1 MNASS
6 DRRGSAPTLP
16 VEDFRMLF
24 ESVPGLYLVLSS
36 ELKIVAASDAY
47 LRATMT
53 QREEILG
60 RALFEVF
67 PDNPEDPSATGA
79 SNLRSSLERVL
90 REKVADTMPVQKYD
104 IRKPQREGGGFEER
118 YWNPVNSPVLGPDRA
133 VTYIIHRVEDVT
145 EFVRLTRQGAKQ
157 QKLAEDL
164 RARAAQMEAEIHS
177 RTCEVQE
184 ANVQLKAAN
193 EELARRNTEGNKARE
208 MLDGYFTLSIDLLC
222 IAGSD
227 GYFKRLNPA
236 WEKVLGYSLEE
247 LLAKPFLDFI
257 HPDDRQATVEE
268 VEKQTKGQGAIS
280 FQNRYRCK
288 DGSYR
293 WFEWNATP
301 VIAGELIYAMA
312 RDVTDLKLA
321 QEALVRAKE
330 EAERSSRF
338 KDQFLS
344 TMSHELR
351 TPLNAV
357 LGFSDLLTEERY
369 GPLNDRQ
376 RRYVNHIHAGGK
388 HLLRLINDILDLSR
402 IEAGRLQL
410 ALENVSVG
418 VSFAEALDALRP
430 LADKKNHTMTQEAS
444 PGLMVRADSTRFRQV
459 LMNLLGNAIKFTPEG
474 GKIELAAER
483 AGHVARVEVRDS
495 GPGIPAEEQKRIFEA
510 FYRLRQSGD
519 ATEGTGL
526 GLAITERL
534 VELHGGHLAL
544 ESELGS
550 GSCFHFTLPLAPRA
564 EERESRTAGA
574 RNPPAGP
581 ARVLVLEDDPV
592 AAHLLESHL
601 VSSGY
606 DVSVCTEPGRALEM
620 AAELEP
626 HAITLDIIMKPTS
639 GWGLLLNLKSDPR
652 TERIPVVVVSVVDQP
667 ATGALLG
674 ADEYIVKPV
683 EKAALVA
690 AVERC
695 LVRQGC
701 ARQMRPIL
709 VVDDDAPTR
718 EFIAELLVKQG
729 FVVGTASGAAEARA
743 RVASSLPELVILDLI
758 MPEVSGLQLLS
769 EWRQDARTADLPVF
783 VLTSKDLTFEESEY
797 LQKHSEALF
806 RKHEPWQE
814 ALLKQLNRA
823 LAPAVEKS

>member
-6 DRRGSAPTLP
+6 GKGSPPSLPTP
-16 VEDFRMLF
+16 DFQALF
-24 ESVPGLYLVLSS
+24 ESVPGLYLVLTP

-53 QREEILG
+53 KREEILG

-90 REKVADTMPVQKYD
+90 REKLADSMAVQKYD

-118 YWNPVNSPVLGPDRA
+118 YWSPVNSPVLGPDRS

-145 EFVRLTRQGAKQ
+145 EFVRLSQQGAQQ
-157 QKLAEDL
+157 QKLTEDL
-164 RARAAQMEAEIHS
+164 RARAAQMEAEIYS
-177 RTCEVQE
+177 RTGEVQE
-184 ANVQLKAAN
+184 ANVHLKAAN
-193 EELARRNTEGNKARE
+193 EELARRIAEGKKARE
-208 MLDGYFTLSIDLLC
+208 MLDGYFTLSVDLLC
-222 IAGSD
+222 IAGGD

-236 WEKVLGYSLEE
+236 WEKVLGYSVEE
-247 LLAKPFLDFI
+247 LLAKPFLEFI
-257 HPDDRQATVEE
+257 HPDDRQATAQE
-268 VEKQTKGQGAIS
+268 VESQRKGEGAVS
-280 FQNRYRCK
+280 FQNRYRAK

-312 RDVTDLKLA
+312 RDVTDLKQT

-338 KDQFLS
+338 KGQFLS

-376 RRYVNHIHAGGK
+376 RRYVTHIHAGGK

-410 ALENVSVG
+410 ALEDVNLGSLF
-418 VSFAEALDALRP
+418 SEALDALRP

-444 PGLMVRADSTRFRQV
+444 PGLTVRADSTRFRQV

-474 GKIELAAER
+474 GKIELAARR
-483 AGHVARVEVRDS
+483 AGHMVRVEIRDS
-495 GPGIPAEEQKRIFEA
+495 GPGIPAGEQKRIFEA

-526 GLAITERL
+526 GLAITQRL

-550 GSCFHFTLPLAPRA
+550 GSCFHFTLPLVLRA
-564 EERESRTAGA
+564 EEREGRKAGA
-574 RNPPAGP
+574 RNPAVGP
-581 ARVLVLEDDPV
+581 ARVLVVEDDPV

-601 VSSGY
+601 ASSGY
-606 DVSVCTEPGRALEM
+606 GVAVCSEPRRALEV
-620 AAELEP
+620 AAELQP
-626 HAITLDIIMKPTS
+626 QAITLDIIMKPIN
-639 GWGLLLNLKSDPR
+639 GWGLLLDLKSDPR

-674 ADEYIVKPV
+674 ADEYLVKPV
-683 EKAALVA
+683 EKASLVA

-695 LVRQGC
+695 LGRQGS

-709 VVDDDAPTR
+709 VVDDDPPTR

-729 FVVGTASGAAEARA
+729 YVVGTASGGAEARSC
-743 RVASSLPELVILDLI
+743 VASSLPELVILDLV
-758 MPEVSGLQLLS
+758 MPEVSGFQLLA
-769 EWRQDARTADLPVF
+769 EWRQDPQTADLPVF
-783 VLTSKDLTFEESEY
+783 VLTSKELTLQETEY
-797 LQKHSEALF
+797 LQRHSAALF
-806 RKHEPWQE
+806 QKHEPWQE
-814 ALLKQLNRA
+814 ALLKQLNRS
-823 LAPAVEKS
+823 LAPIAEES